1 MSQAARPGRPGR
13 RGGTSESRQD
23 ILTAARVAFSTHGF
37 GGASVRSIAREA
49 GVDQSLVHHFFG
61 TKEQLLLAAVAFPV
75 DPALALP
82 PLLAGDRATLGERLA
97 AYYVGVLE
105 APASRAPA
113 IALLQA
119 ASTNEQAAALL
130 RTFISEQVIGRLVA
144 ALDVPDAPVRAT
156 LVGSQ
161 LVGMAMI
168 RYVVRVEPLAS
179 MPADGV
185 VAAVAPTLQ
194 RYLTGALVL
203 PD

>member
-1 MSQAARPGRPGR
+1 MSAAARPGR
-13 RGGTSESRQD
+13 RGGTSESRQE
-23 ILTAARVAFSTHGF
+23 IIAAARVAFATHGF

-75 DPALALP
+75 DPAMALP
-82 PLLAGDRATLGERLA
+82 PLLAGDRARLGERLA
-97 AYYVGVLE
+97 AFYVGVLE

-119 ASTNEQAAALL
+119 ATTNDQAAALL
-130 RTFISEQVIGRLVA
+130 RTFITEQVIGRLVA
-144 ALDVPDAPVRAT
+144 ALDVDDAPLRAT

-161 LVGMAMI
+161 LVGMAVV

-179 MPADGV
+179 MPADAV
-185 VAAVAPTLQ
+185 VAAVAPTVQ
-194 RYLTGALVL
+194 RYLTGAL
-203 PD
+203 